1 MIAFMTLGT
10 VLGRNW
16 ALGLALREK
25 RPLSQLF
32 LHLSLACLD
41 KLNILNVRFFVS
53 TGAKNLSFFSYLTPC
68 LGWSAVGGT
77 AAEHR
82 GVEDRLIREL
92 ALHGKGHVDHE
103 QLALPDGRENETA
116 RAFVSFLLRVR
127 GLSW

>member
-10 VLGRNW
+10 VLGRDW
-16 ALGLALREK
+16 AVGLALREK
-25 RPLSQLF
+25 RTLSQLF
-32 LHLSLACLD
+32 LHLSQACLG
-41 KLNILNVRFFVS
+41 KLNVRFFVS
-53 TGAKNLSFFSYLTPC
+53 TGAKNLPFSYLTPC